1 MFETRVPAW
10 VIAAY
15 VNEQGAVYSSE
26 ILDRFLI
33 SEQTLRRRR
42 PELRS
47 LGIEFVERGRGS
59 FYVAPGLACRL
70 PAASLPESA
79 FSARENWPKEAATFS
94 PPSLTGRPR
103 RSRSART
110 G

>member
-10 VIAAY
+10 VIAVY

-42 PELRS
+42 PELRR

-59 FYVAPGLACRL
+59 FYAAPGFACRL
-70 PAASLPESA
+70 PAASLPQRASPESVRSKA
-79 FSARENWPKEAATFS
+79 NDRKS
-94 PPSLTGRPR
+94 PGLDPGS
-103 RSRSART
+103 SFA
-110 G
+110 